1 MESDDLA
8 HRIPRKRSRS
18 PSESVISVPTSIS
31 TAASAS
37 AKRAPITINE
47 NENARPPA
55 PKRLRRSRD
64 VPAYDA
70 PVAEHARQR
79 MAGANPLSRAVL
91 KKEAKKAR
99 RAANRAAQSER
110 MRAGME
116 VDDDAVF
123 TLGSSFLGSS
133 SP

>member
-8 HRIPRKRSRS
+8 HSIPRKRSRS
-18 PSESVISVPTSIS
+18 PSESVISVPTSLS
-31 TAASAS
+31 TTSAS
-37 AKRAPITINE
+37 TKRTSVTINE
-47 NENARPPA
+47 TARQPA

-99 RAANRAAQSER
+99 RAANRAAQAER
-110 MRAGME
+110 VRAGGGME
-116 VDDDAVF
+116 VDEDVVLETTF
-123 TLGSSFLGSS
+123 MG
-133 SP
+133 